1 MKGNTLGELVK
12 CKSSKNIFQTNFP
25 EKPDI
30 SAFLIGFERHLPDM
44 SGPLQFLR
52 VNQAYLCSMPG
63 SNKVYQTC
71 PAPGPDMFGQAFLCI
86 D

>member
-30 SAFLIGFERHLPDM
+30 SAFLIGF
-44 SGPLQFLR
+44 
-52 VNQAYLCSMPG
+52 
-63 SNKVYQTC
+63 
-71 PAPGPDMFGQAFLCI
+71 
-86 D
+86 